1 MTAQFAPKDAET
13 LKTEITTELGIAY
26 EGNEDLVDKMV
37 NRELKDEDFKA
48 SLHADKVKHLAR
60 KDFYKQQLEKA
71 GIDPKTGEKKP
82 NGSEKPTPKNKYS
95 LEEIDDITALTS
107 IPREDRQEILDYAD
121 RKGIKPAEALNSSFI
136 KVYLKSQAEERATA
150 AAANVGV
157 SKRGVQTGNIL
168 EQARRGEEVDF
179 DALAQARID
188 AKKKERGLK

>member
-1 MTAQFAPKDAET
+1 MEDQELDQSESLNSDNEVQDSNLEETVDETANELAKTKEIAENQRIRAEKAEAK
-13 LKTEITTELGIAY
+13 LKA
-26 EGNEDLVDKMV
+26 
-37 NRELKDEDFKA
+37 LKD
-48 SLHADKVKHLAR
+48 
-60 KDFYKQQLEKA
+60 
-71 GIDPKTGEKKP
+71 KP
-82 NGSEKPTPKNKYS
+82 EKPTPKNKYS

-136 KVYLKSQAEERATA
+136 KVYLKNQAEERATA
-150 AAANVGV
+150 AAASVGV
-157 SKRGVQTGNIL
+157 SKRGVQTGNVL

>member
-1 MTAQFAPKDAET
+1 MLDELQDQPESLNDGTEAQDSNPEEVVDTEAKLKKVEEDYNNQKIRAEKAEAK
-13 LKTEITTELGIAY
+13 LKA
-26 EGNEDLVDKMV
+26 
-37 NRELKDEDFKA
+37 LKD
-48 SLHADKVKHLAR
+48 
-60 KDFYKQQLEKA
+60 
-71 GIDPKTGEKKP
+71 KP
-82 NGSEKPTPKNKYS
+82 EKPTPKNKYS

-136 KVYLKSQAEERATA
+136 KVYLKNQAEERATA